1 MAKKDFS
8 HAHTL
13 VAELNRLNP
22 THPLALR
29 RLGLL
34 LLRLREWNALEQI
47 ARRALGMDEQDPIA
61 WLGLAASQLRKNN
74 PKEAQ
79 ESAARAI
86 RLKYFLPDAHF
97 ILARALVAQGRW
109 LEAHDA
115 MQALLKIQP
124 QNRTAATYLKRIPT
138 NPAG

>member
-1 MAKKDFS
+1 MA
-8 HAHTL
+8 
-13 VAELNRLNP
+13 
-22 THPLALR
+22 
-29 RLGLL
+29 
-34 LLRLREWNALEQI
+34 
-47 ARRALGMDEQDPIA
+47 
-61 WLGLAASQLRKNN
+61 QLRKNK

-79 ESAARAI
+79 ESASRAI
-86 RLKYFLPDAHF
+86 SLKYFLPDAHF